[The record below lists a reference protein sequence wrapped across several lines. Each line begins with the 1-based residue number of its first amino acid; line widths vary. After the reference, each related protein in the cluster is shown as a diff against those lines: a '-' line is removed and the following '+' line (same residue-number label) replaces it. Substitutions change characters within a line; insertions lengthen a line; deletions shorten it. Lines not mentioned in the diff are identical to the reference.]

1 MNRPSAT
8 ISLRVSQELWEK
20 VSVLVN
26 EEKCKNFS
34 DALRSLIEGGLWLDA
49 HKKELQDPKRIQQL
63 IEVWNKKMNEREI
76 FDWVKQLSDSKK
88 EAVGMALAL
97 DRNR

>member
-20 VSVLVN
+20 VNFLV
-26 EEKCKNFS
+26 EKGKCRNFS
-34 DALRSLIEGGLWLDA
+34 DALRSLIEGGLWLDS

-63 IEVWNKKMNEREI
+63 IEEWNSKMNEKEI
-76 FDWVKQLSDSKK
+76 FDWVKQLPDGTK
-88 EAVGMALAL
+88 EAVGMALEL
-97 DRNR
+97 EKTR

>member
-8 ISLRVSQELWEK
+8 ISFRVSQELWEK
-20 VSVLVN
+20 VNFLVQ
-26 EEKCKNFS
+26 EGKCKNFS

-63 IEVWNKKMNEREI
+63 IEEWNSKMNEKEI
-76 FDWVKQLSDSKK
+76 FDWVKQLPDSTK
-88 EAVGMALAL
+88 EGVGMALEL
-97 DRNR
+97 EKTR

>member
-1 MNRPSAT
+1 M
-8 ISLRVSQELWEK
+8 
-20 VSVLVN
+20 N

>member
-34 DALRSLIEGGLWLDA
+34 DALRSLIEGELWLDA